1 MRRNRERGFTL
12 IELLVAAVIG
22 VIMVLALGTLGLNSF
37 HQRITADSLSAAAT
51 LAERQIERLKALP
64 NPATNALLTAGTHTA
79 AGSPLQGERHDR
91 RPIRRAMGGREQ
103 HSGHRHQE
111 DHDDGRPRQQRLGV
125 CPARHLLQSSLI
137 SVRASRCSSSSS
149 SCSWASSCSAG
160 SPRSTSTSNA
170 PSGATRSRSRPRRRC
185 ERHSNRWNET

>member
-79 AGSPLQGERHDR
+79 AGSPLRENGTT
-91 RPIRRAMGGREQ
+91 GGPFAVQWVVENNIPVT
-103 HSGHRHQE
+103 GIKKITMTV
-111 DHDDGRPRQQRLGV
+111 DHVNND
-125 CPARHLLQSSLI
+125 
-137 SVRASRCSSSSS
+137 SVYVQLVTYYKV
-149 SCSWASSCSAG
+149 
-160 SPRSTSTSNA
+160 P
-170 PSGATRSRSRPRRRC
+170 
-185 ERHSNRWNET
+185 